1 MGSLRLVQSSSE
13 SAAKRMSTHWSLGTS
28 DLRLLSLCSHFFLL
42 TSHLLTAPPCSLL
55 LAPCC
60 LLPAAC
66 SLLLAPCSLLP
77 ALATRRSE
85 LFRSLA
91 LSLRMRFV
99 LVLIGTMV
107 ALDIL
112 WWATSAR
119 VAKPPFAR
127 IAVAIFA
134 LAQLAGLSWLL
145 TQRFAHAD
153 STALFLK
160 FAMAAVFI
168 WHMILLPLLLLLTV
182 ALLPILA
189 MLALIRS
196 ARRLRICNPATAD
209 ASGAGSRRQFLGVA
223 LAAAP
228 PLFNLSL
235 ATIAMR
241 ELDRYRVR
249 RFVLPIVGLP
259 RDLHGLTI
267 AQISDMHVGR
277 FTSGRILRD
286 VVRVV
291 NELGADLILL
301 TGDLINDALVDLDHG
316 LDLVRS
322 MQADHGVYLIEG
334 NHDLIENGPEFE
346 RRMKDS
352 GIPFLLDES
361 VVITVRGTALQLLG
375 LSWTRARENRDVAI
389 AAAVRQLLNQRQ
401 PESFP
406 ILLAHHPHAFDAAAA
421 ASVPLTLAGH
431 THGGQLMLN
440 EQCGFGPALFRY
452 WSGLYSKDA
461 SKLVVS
467 NGVGNWFPLRVRAP
481 AELLHLTLL
490 RP

>member
-1 MGSLRLVQSSSE
+1 M
-13 SAAKRMSTHWSLGTS
+13 
-28 DLRLLSLCSHFFLL
+28 F
-42 TSHLLTAPPCSLL
+42 
-55 LAPCC
+55 
-60 LLPAAC
+60 
-66 SLLLAPCSLLP
+66 
-77 ALATRRSE
+77 
-85 LFRSLA
+85 
-91 LSLRMRFV
+91 
-99 LVLIGTMV
+99 
-107 ALDIL
+107 ALDIF
-112 WWATSAR
+112 WWAISAR
-119 VAKPPFAR
+119 IAKPTFAR
-127 IAVAIFA
+127 IGVTIFA
-134 LAQLAGLSWLL
+134 LAQLAGLIWLL
-145 TQRFAHAD
+145 TQRFAHAE
-153 STALFLK
+153 SMALFSK
-160 FAMAAVFI
+160 FAMATVFI
-168 WHMILLPLLLLLTV
+168 WHMIFLPLLLLLAI
-182 ALLPILA
+182 ALSPILA
-189 MLALIRS
+189 MAALIPI
-196 ARRLRICNPATAD
+196 ARRLRNSNPASVD
-209 ASGAGSRRQFLGVA
+209 ANVALSRRQFLGVA

-228 PLFNLSL
+228 PLFNLSF

-241 ELDRYRVR
+241 QLDQFRVR

-259 RDLHGLTI
+259 SDLHGLTI
-267 AQISDMHVGR
+267 TQISDMHVGR
-277 FTSGRILRD
+277 FTSGRVLRE

-291 NELGADLILL
+291 NELRTDLVLL
-301 TGDLINDALVDLDHG
+301 TGDLINDAIADLDHG

-322 MQADHGVYLIEG
+322 MQASHGVYLIEG

-452 WSGLYSKDA
+452 WSGLYTKGA
-461 SKLVVS
+461 SKLIVS

-490 RP
+490 RA

>member
-1 MGSLRLVQSSSE
+1 
-13 SAAKRMSTHWSLGTS
+13 
-28 DLRLLSLCSHFFLL
+28 
-42 TSHLLTAPPCSLL
+42 
-55 LAPCC
+55 
-60 LLPAAC
+60 
-66 SLLLAPCSLLP
+66 
-77 ALATRRSE
+77 
-85 LFRSLA
+85 
-91 LSLRMRFV
+91 MRFV
-99 LVLIGTMV
+99 LILLGTMV
-107 ALDIL
+107 VLDLL

-119 VAKPPFAR
+119 IARPIFAR
-127 IAVAIFA
+127 IAASIFA

-145 TQRFAHAD
+145 TQRFAHAE
-153 STALFLK
+153 STALLSK
-160 FAMAAVFI
+160 FALANIFI
-168 WHMILLPLLLLLTV
+168 WHMILLPLLLLLAI

-189 MLALIRS
+189 MLALTRS
-196 ARRLRICNPATAD
+196 ARRLGNPAPAD
-209 ASGAGSRRQFLGVA
+209 ASQVLSRRQFLGVA

-241 ELDRYRVR
+241 QLEEFRVR
-249 RFVLPIVGLP
+249 RFVLPIAGLP
-259 RDLHGLTI
+259 SDLHGLTI

-277 FTSGRILRD
+277 FTSGRVLRE

-291 NELGADLILL
+291 NELRADLVLL
-301 TGDLINDALVDLDHG
+301 TGDLINDALIDLDRG

-322 MQADHGVYLIEG
+322 MHARYGVYLIEG

-346 RRMKDS
+346 RRVKNS
-352 GIPFLLDES
+352 GIPFLFDES
-361 VVITVRGTALQLLG
+361 IVIKIRGAPLQLFG
-375 LSWTRARENRDVAI
+375 LSWTRARENRDAAI
-389 AAAVRQLLNQRQ
+389 AAAVNRLLNQRQ

-440 EQCGFGPALFRY
+440 DQYGFGPALFRY
-452 WSGLYSKDA
+452 WSGLYSKGA

-490 RP
+490 HSGN

>member
-1 MGSLRLVQSSSE
+1 
-13 SAAKRMSTHWSLGTS
+13 
-28 DLRLLSLCSHFFLL
+28 
-42 TSHLLTAPPCSLL
+42 
-55 LAPCC
+55 
-60 LLPAAC
+60 
-66 SLLLAPCSLLP
+66 
-77 ALATRRSE
+77 
-85 LFRSLA
+85 
-91 LSLRMRFV
+91 MRFV
-99 LVLIGTMV
+99 VALIGSMV
-107 ALDIL
+107 VLDL
-112 WWATSAR
+112 FWWMASAR
-119 VAKPPFAR
+119 IAKESSAR

-145 TQRFAHAD
+145 TQRFAHAE
-153 STALFLK
+153 STALFSK
-160 FAMAAVFI
+160 FVLANVFI
-168 WHMILLPLLLLLTV
+168 WHMILLPILLLLTV
-182 ALLPILA
+182 ALLPILV
-189 MLALIRS
+189 MMALIRS
-196 ARRLRICNPATAD
+196 ARRLRHWTPAD
-209 ASGAGSRRQFLGVA
+209 ADGTLSRRQFLGVA

-241 ELDRYRVR
+241 QLDQFRVR
-249 RFVLPIVGLP
+249 RFVLPIAGLP
-259 RDLHGLTI
+259 SDLHGLTI
-267 AQISDMHVGR
+267 TQISDMHVGR
-277 FTSGRILRD
+277 FTSGRVLRD

-291 NELGADLILL
+291 NELRADLVLL
-301 TGDLINDALVDLDHG
+301 TGDLINDALVDLNHG

-322 MQADHGVYLIEG
+322 MQARHGVYLIEG

-346 RRMKDS
+346 RRVKHS

-361 VVITVRGTALQLLG
+361 VVITVRGTPLQLLG

-406 ILLAHHPHAFDAAAA
+406 ILLAHHPHAFDTAAA
-421 ASVPLTLAGH
+421 ASVPLTLSGH

-452 WSGLYSKDA
+452 WSGLYSKGA
-461 SKLVVS
+461 SKLTVS

>member
-1 MGSLRLVQSSSE
+1 
-13 SAAKRMSTHWSLGTS
+13 
-28 DLRLLSLCSHFFLL
+28 
-42 TSHLLTAPPCSLL
+42 
-55 LAPCC
+55 
-60 LLPAAC
+60 
-66 SLLLAPCSLLP
+66 
-77 ALATRRSE
+77 
-85 LFRSLA
+85 
-91 LSLRMRFV
+91 MRFV
-99 LVLIGTMV
+99 LALIGTMF
-107 ALDIL
+107 ALDIF
-112 WWATSAR
+112 WWAISAR
-119 VAKPPFAR
+119 IAKATFAR
-127 IAVAIFA
+127 IGVTIFA
-134 LAQLAGLSWLL
+134 LAQLAGLIWLL
-145 TQRFAHAD
+145 TQRFAHAE
-153 STALFLK
+153 SMALFSK
-160 FAMAAVFI
+160 FAMATVFI
-168 WHMILLPLLLLLTV
+168 WHMIFLPLLLLLAI
-182 ALLPILA
+182 ALSPILA
-189 MLALIRS
+189 MAALIRI
-196 ARRLRICNPATAD
+196 ARRLRNSNPASVD
-209 ASGAGSRRQFLGVA
+209 ANVALSRRQFLGVA

-228 PLFNLSL
+228 PLFNLSF

-241 ELDRYRVR
+241 QLDQFRVR

-259 RDLHGLTI
+259 SDLHGLTI
-267 AQISDMHVGR
+267 TQISDMHVGR
-277 FTSGRILRD
+277 FTSGRVLRE

-291 NELGADLILL
+291 NELRTDLVLL
-301 TGDLINDALVDLDHG
+301 TGDLINDAIADLDHG

-322 MQADHGVYLIEG
+322 MQASHGVYLIEG

-440 EQCGFGPALFRY
+440 EQYGFGPALFRY
-452 WSGLYSKDA
+452 WSGLYTKGA
-461 SKLVVS
+461 SKLIVS
-467 NGVGNWFPLRVRAP
+467 NGVGNWFPLRLRAP
-481 AELLHLTLL
+481 AELLHLTLR